1 VSWTAKAT
9 TWFSW
14 ASDWLALKWPHW
26 SGQSR
31 RSGVESLVAITPWMA
46 RRGAPAPPPELAHWL
61 RLEGFRAGQT
71 ATAAPELAWLERWSV
86 PLDELGPAVLE
97 TALTGATT
105 RRDGVA
111 MSPEVV
117 RRRRTA
123 LNAVLRAAVRR
134 ELLSRNP
141 MERAE
146 WRVPEPRR

>member
-1 VSWTAKAT
+1 MDGKGDDVVLLGQR
-9 TWFSW
+9 
-14 ASDWLALKWPHW
+14 LA
-26 SGQSR
+26 GAE
-31 RSGVESLVAITPWMA
+31 VAALVRAVPPQRGGIA
-46 RRGAPAPPPELAHWL
+46 RGH
-61 RLEGFRAGQT
+61 
-71 ATAAPELAWLERWSV
+71 
-86 PLDELGPAVLE
+86 GPAVLE